1 MVLNEQ
7 GIAEHERQIDV
18 INTIPSNK
26 IDADPL
32 KNISDE
38 AMHLYDQKHLR
49 DLREQVMAYDE
60 EELSVVAE
68 AIIERGWTFVYN
80 VLGDY
85 IQRLYNKQEAT
96 KVINNA

>member
-7 GIAEHERQIDV
+7 GIAEHERQIDI

-26 IDADPL
+26 IDTDPL

-38 AMHLYDQKHLR
+38 AMNLYDKKHLR